1 MASAGYGSDQV
12 EAINILSAVRSGG
25 SLAVAVLLRPFS
37 FEGRRRLE
45 EVSLCCCFASA
56 TTVHQ
61 TRPTAFTISR
71 LGVSFFFF

>member
-45 EVSLCCCFASA
+45 EVVFVVALLLQSIKQVQLHLLSL
-56 TTVHQ
+56 V
-61 TRPTAFTISR
+61 
-71 LGVSFFFF
+71 GVSFFF